1 MPTLDTTVPSDADS
15 GRQWFATTHWSVVLA
30 AKQGDAS
37 EAAAAL
43 EKLCRT
49 YWPPLYAYIR
59 RDGHDATEAQDLTQE
74 FFARL
79 LARDYLQH
87 LHHQEGKF
95 RSFLLAYLK
104 NFLSE
109 QRRKAGAQKRGG
121 GCVFVSL
128 NEPIGE
134 EGYLLEPVDELTP
147 DQVFERR
154 WAQAVLQTA
163 LDRLRE
169 EYAARGQAAL
179 FERLQDYQ
187 PREPGGR
194 SYAQLGDELGMTEAA
209 VKSAVQ
215 RMRQRH
221 RELLREEIAQ
231 TVTRPE
237 EIEEEL
243 RHFRAVLGR
252 ERAADPDVPDF
263 LRNFRPFFVLY
274 QTDGIAQRE
283 NQETHAR
290 HQALRGMRGA
300 FAGVLAQGPVRP
312 VRARWGARH
321 DPRGKPGP
329 SAGSADHSQP
339 ASSHRHRARRVRHWD
354 RSATTISWT
363 RLRGAAWASFTRP
376 GKGSSDASWR

>member
-1 MPTLDTTVPSDADS
+1 MPPTQPLDGPSDLTLP
-15 GRQWFATTHWSVVLA
+15 GWFATTHWSVVLA
-30 AKQGDAS
+30 AKQDNSS
-37 EAAAAL
+37 EATVAL

-59 RDGHDATEAQDLTQE
+59 RDGQDATEAQDLTQE

-87 LHHQEGKF
+87 LQHQQGKF

-128 NEPIGE
+128 NEPAGE
-134 EGYLLEPVDELTP
+134 DGYLLEPVDELTP

-154 WAQAVLQTA
+154 WAQTVLQTA
-163 LDRLRE
+163 LDRLRD
-169 EYAARGQAAL
+169 EYTARDQAAL

-187 PREPGGR
+187 PREPGGQ
-194 SYAQLGDELGMTEAA
+194 SYAQLGEEFAMTEAA

-215 RMRQRH
+215 RMRHRH
-221 RELLREEIAQ
+221 RELLREEVAQ

-243 RHFRAVLGR
+243 RHFRALLGR
-252 ERAADPDVPDF
+252 
-263 LRNFRPFFVLY
+263 
-274 QTDGIAQRE
+274 
-283 NQETHAR
+283 AR
-290 HQALRGMRGA
+290 G
-300 FAGVLAQGPVRP
+300 
-312 VRARWGARH
+312 
-321 DPRGKPGP
+321 
-329 SAGSADHSQP
+329 
-339 ASSHRHRARRVRHWD
+339 
-354 RSATTISWT
+354 
-363 RLRGAAWASFTRP
+363 
-376 GKGSSDASWR
+376 

>member
-1 MPTLDTTVPSDADS
+1 MSSPALDPAS
-15 GRQWFATTHWSVVLA
+15 GGAQWFATTHWSVVLA
-30 AKQGDAS
+30 AKQGGPS
-37 EAAAAL
+37 EAAGAL

-59 RDGHDATEAQDLTQE
+59 RDGCDKTEAQDLTQE

-79 LARDYLQH
+79 LARDYLQQ
-87 LHHQEGKF
+87 LRHQEGKF

-121 GCVFVSL
+121 DCVFVSL
-128 NEPIGE
+128 DVPAGE
-134 EGYLLEPVDELTP
+134 AGYLLEPVDGLTP

-154 WAQAVLQTA
+154 WAQAILQTA
-163 LDRLRE
+163 LDRLRQE
-169 EYAARGQAAL
+169 FTARGQAAL

-194 SYAQLGDELGMTEAA
+194 SYVQLGDDLGMTEAA
-209 VKSAVQ
+209 VKSAVH

-243 RHFRAVLGR
+243 RHFRAVL
-252 ERAADPDVPDF
+252 A
-263 LRNFRPFFVLY
+263 
-274 QTDGIAQRE
+274 
-283 NQETHAR
+283 
-290 HQALRGMRGA
+290 
-300 FAGVLAQGPVRP
+300 
-312 VRARWGARH
+312 GAR
-321 DPRGKPGP
+321 
-329 SAGSADHSQP
+329 
-339 ASSHRHRARRVRHWD
+339 
-354 RSATTISWT
+354 
-363 RLRGAAWASFTRP
+363 
-376 GKGSSDASWR
+376 